1 MNLLYA
7 AESIVKARI
16 DEHGFIMNTCI
27 HDQASENLDKFLKA
41 LGDYQRAVS
50 EYDIIQGLK
59 TQINNEETQEENPS
73 ENEN

>member
-7 AESIVKARI
+7 AESIVKAKI

-27 HDQASENLDKFLKA
+27 HDQASENLDKFLRA
-41 LGDYQRAVS
+41 LDSYQNAVA
-50 EYDIIQGLK
+50 EYEIIQNLK
-59 TQINNEETQEENPS
+59 NQIEAEGVPEEDLP

>member
-7 AESIVKARI
+7 AESIVKAKI

-27 HDQASENLDKFLKA
+27 HDQASENLDKFLRA
-41 LGDYQRAVS
+41 LDSYQNAVAQY
-50 EYDIIQGLK
+50 EIIQNLK
-59 TQINNEETQEENPS
+59 NQIEAEGVPEEDLP